1 MIKKKLDE
9 RPSQSLD
16 FEQAVHARE
25 LKQFCKKEW
34 AKILFQF
41 LLLKVTQ
48 SVIRLKCQLLFRIDT
63 GRFG

>member
-1 MIKKKLDE
+1 MIPKTFWENIMWTDDTKVEPFGK
-9 RPSQSLD
+9 
-16 FEQAVHARE
+16 F
-25 LKQFCKKEW
+25 EW

>member
-1 MIKKKLDE
+1 MTFWENIMWTDDTKVEPFGK
-9 RPSQSLD
+9 
-16 FEQAVHARE
+16 F
-25 LKQFCKKEW
+25 EW